1 MQISRELAFDTIKD
15 PREIE
20 WIDEEIYMGE
30 YFERDMLEI
39 NFTLIVNSNLEIL
52 VKSLVP

>member
-1 MQISRELAFDTIKD
+1 
-15 PREIE
+15 
-20 WIDEEIYMGE
+20 MGE